1 MPEEE
6 GSDLSQSAVP
16 LTTVSINLPT
26 FWTDSP
32 EVWFIQAEAQFKVKR
47 ITTSRTKFNH
57 CLTALPQDVA
67 FQLLDLVRA
76 PPATP
81 YEALRSCLIQMNML
95 SDFQRYQAL
104 QSLPLLSDQRPS
116 ELMDKMLVL
125 LPEDKKPG
133 FFLWGLFM
141 DRLPADI
148 PAHLLSESISDP
160 QRMALRADEL
170 WTMRGW
176 SVPVQVLS
184 EQFEDVYALP
194 RRNSSTRSGT
204 RGSVPRSPS
213 CSLVPEE
220 DRRTSSSGVCWYH
233 RRWGD
238 AASQCRAP
246 CSRSGN

>member
-6 GSDLSQSAVP
+6 GSDVPPSAVP
-16 LTTVSINLPT
+16 LTAVSVKLPT

-32 EVWFIQAEAQFKVKR
+32 EVWFIQAEAQFEVKR
-47 ITTSRTKFNH
+47 ITVSRTKFNH
-57 CLTALPQDVA
+57 CLAALPQDVA
-67 FQLLDLVRA
+67 CRLLDLVRA
-76 PPATP
+76 PPADP
-81 YEALRSCLIQMNML
+81 YEALRNRLIQMYTL

-125 LPEDKKPG
+125 LPEDEKPG
-133 FFLWGLFM
+133 FFFRGLFM

-148 PAHLLSESISDP
+148 RAHLLSESISDP
-160 QRMALRADEL
+160 RRMALRADEL
-170 WTMRGW
+170 WMVRGR

-204 RGSVPRSPS
+204 RGSVPRSSSRPS
-213 CSLVPEE
+213 VPE
-220 DRRTSSSGVCWYH
+220 DGRRTDSSGVCWYH